1 MTPDFP
7 KLASLALVTFFA
19 SSLWVIPGWSAQPSR
34 LLTDFDRSRS
44 VIETSGTI
52 CLVLDLYLSDTP
64 AQQARGLMFVEQMDE
79 LEGMLFR
86 HSRSAQITMWMKN
99 TYISLDML
107 FIKQDGAI
115 INIAKYTTPLSTR
128 RILSAGP
135 VQAVLELNA
144 GFSDRWNI
152 RAGNRILTVN

>member
-7 KLASLALVTFFA
+7 KPASLVLVTFLA
-19 SSLWVIPGWSAQPSR
+19 SSLWGFPGWSAQPSR
-34 LLTDFDRSRS
+34 LLADFDKSRTI
-44 VIETSGTI
+44 IETSGTI

-64 AQQARGLMFVEQMDE
+64 AQQARGLMFIEQMDE

-99 TYISLDML
+99 TYIPLDMF
-107 FIKQDGAI
+107 FITQDGVI

-152 RAGNRILTVN
+152 QAGNKILTVN